1 MKWALLTISVILLSN
16 RVGFSPQ
23 CAVERVLKNRQLLF
37 GTTGKQGMNAAEQ
50 VPAKQKPLSKS
61 SGDPRAGALCLVR
74 VWVLSSRNTVRH
86 LLVALLSSHG
96 LPWPLVAALV
106 ADDLLRN
113 YKLAVRELSR
123 SSQPEISI

>member
-1 MKWALLTISVILLSN
+1 MSAS
-16 RVGFSPQ
+16 RQ

-74 VWVLSSRNTVRH
+74 VWVLSSPSPSGCFSVFSRASMAARGC
-86 LLVALLSSHG
+86 SSPG
-96 LPWPLVAALV
+96 RPS
-106 ADDLLRN
+106 
-113 YKLAVRELSR
+113 RES
-123 SSQPEISI
+123 